1 MRRLLALTVF
11 AMACG
16 PKAPPATPTPAV
28 PPPVAELPPPPPPMP
43 EPEPEVQR
51 NADFRIAIDHAD
63 GSSITGRVVRVERGI
78 DFYGANG
85 FTDRDI
91 KTTISLS
98 GGGTSLDAA
107 WTDVSQIDIAYD
119 TAASNISCTYD
130 SSVTPWAYICT
141 IPSASTATTTDGANL
156 DVTTRNVWRLTMDDD
171 REVELYLSK
180 LPVRESDSGS
190 SGMRNAE
197 NPAMY
202 VQLREAVVEA
212 AANAP
217 TRIRINP

>member
-1 MRRLLALTVF
+1 
-11 AMACG
+11 
-16 PKAPPATPTPAV
+16 
-28 PPPVAELPPPPPPMP
+28 MP
-43 EPEPEVQR
+43 DPEPEVVR
-51 NADFRIAIDHAD
+51 NADFRIAIDSAD
-63 GSSITGRVVRVERGI
+63 GSSTTGRVVRVERGV

-98 GGGTSLDAA
+98 GGGTSRDAA
-107 WTDVSQIDIAYD
+107 WADISQIDIAYD
-119 TAASNISCTYD
+119 TSPSNISCTYD

-141 IPSASTATTTDGANL
+141 IPSTSSAATTDGANL

-180 LPVRESDSGS
+180 LPVRQSDSSG

-212 AANAP
+212 AATAP

>member
-1 MRRLLALTVF
+1 MRHLIAFSVF

-16 PKAPPATPTPAV
+16 PKVPPAPATPAT
-28 PPPVAELPPPPPPMP
+28 PPPAAALPPPPPPLP
-43 EPEPEVQR
+43 EPEPEVER
-51 NADFRIAIDHAD
+51 NADFRIAIDYAD
-63 GSSITGRVVRVERGI
+63 GSSTTGRVVHVERGV

-91 KTTISLS
+91 KTSISLS
-98 GGGTSLDAA
+98 GGGRSLDADWA
-107 WTDVSQIDIAYD
+107 DLSQIDIDYD
-119 TAASNISCTYD
+119 TSVSNISCTYD
-130 SSVTPWAYICT
+130 SSVSPWAYICT
-141 IPSASTATTTDGANL
+141 IPSTSTATTTDGSRL

-171 REVELYLSK
+171 REVELYLFK
-180 LPVRESDSGS
+180 LPVREADSSS

-202 VQLREAVVEA
+202 VQLREGVVEA
-212 AANAP
+212 AASAP